1 LTISPAQIDTIDFF
15 GDPALVADPYPL
27 LARMRAESPVLRE
40 PTQGVLVVTGYD
52 EVLAWSA
59 ITRRSRRAPA

>member
-1 LTISPAQIDTIDFF
+1 MINCPSSIADVDFF
-15 GDPALVADPYPL
+15 RDAALVANPYPM

-52 EVLAWSA
+52 EAMWQ
-59 ITRRSRRAPA
+59 TRHARQSGHFV